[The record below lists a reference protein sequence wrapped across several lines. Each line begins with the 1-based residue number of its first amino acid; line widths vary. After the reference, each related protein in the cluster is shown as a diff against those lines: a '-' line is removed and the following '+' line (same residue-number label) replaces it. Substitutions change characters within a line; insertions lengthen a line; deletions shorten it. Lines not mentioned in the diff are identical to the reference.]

1 MEHIATFAKVLG
13 SLFYFPVTH
22 ENNRQLCAALRDHDA
37 EKASPFHDVLVA
49 MDKETPEA
57 LAEDFQQLFEGCEVM
72 PAPPWGSV
80 YLDKEQVIFGESTV
94 AFRHF
99 LTAQDMALDT
109 GMREPEDQFGLMLLA
124 MAQLIEGADA
134 SQDDAES
141 REAEST
147 EVEGT
152 EAQRAVV
159 LDALLQTHLLP
170 WAYRYLTLV
179 QTHAQTDTYRL
190 LAELAEA
197 WLQVIQEEREI
208 TPDTMK
214 VYF

>member
-37 EKASPFHDVLVA
+37 EQASPFHDVLIA

-109 GMREPEDQFGLMLLA
+109 GMREPEDQLGLMLMVLG
-124 MAQLIEGADA
+124 MLL
-134 SQDDAES
+134 
-141 REAEST
+141 EAERNDRAKILLA
-147 EVEGT
+147 EHLMPWFDHFH
-152 EAQRAVV
+152 QRFHAATTVNAYRM
-159 LDALLQTHLLP
+159 LSETTAALLQALCARDGIVVALKRD
-170 WAYRYLTLV
+170 YRDVEY
-179 QTHAQTDTYRL
+179 
-190 LAELAEA
+190 
-197 WLQVIQEEREI
+197 
-208 TPDTMK
+208 
-214 VYF
+214 